1 MSVVQSA
8 EHLRLGSVI
17 RGLRGRLRLSQE
29 ELGDRSGLHRNYVG
43 AIERGEINLTFRVL
57 LKLSKGL
64 GCTLAEIIRAY
75 DEILTPGTREDARIA
90 PTARNARAEDEG

>member
-1 MSVVQSA
+1 MSVVQST

-43 AIERGEINLTFRVL
+43 AIERGEINFTFRVL

-75 DEILTPGTREDARIA
+75 DEIPTPRTREDARM
-90 PTARNARAEDEG
+90 ARVGLAARDEHEG